1 MEMKPLTIGKY
12 TIQIP
17 IIQGGMSIKNSMA
30 PLAAAVNNAGGLGV
44 IGASGITP
52 EEAVEEIKKCRELS
66 GDYPVAVNIMYAIS
80 RFREVVE
87 ACIQAGVNIIFTGA
101 GFSKDIYKMVQGTST
116 AVVSIVSSVKTAVL
130 AERLGVDAIVVEGTE
145 AGGHL
150 GTDRPL
156 AEIFQEIREKIK
168 SIPVIAAGGII
179 DGNDIAEYLKKGAD
193 GVQMGSRFVCAEECS
208 VQPAYKQAYI
218 NAKKED
224 IYKIESPVGMPGRA
238 IKNKF
243 LEKLMNGELNPFKG
257 CPWLCIKTCS
267 RKYCISQKL
276 RNAVDGDIDDCLIF
290 SGANSWK
297 IKDILPA
304 GEIIKKLVAEV
315 AAVA

>member
-30 PLAAAVNNAGGLGV
+30 PLVAAVNNAGGLGI

-66 GDYPVAVNIMYAIS
+66 GAYPVAVNIMYAIS
-80 RFREVVE
+80 HFRAVAE
-87 ACIQAGVNIIFTGA
+87 ACINAGVNIIFTGA
-101 GFSKDIYKMVQGTST
+101 GFSKDIYKMVKGTST
-116 AVVSIVSSVKTAVL
+116 AVVSIVSSVKTALL
-130 AERLGVDAIVVEGTE
+130 AERLGADAVVVEGFE

-156 AEIFQEIREKIK
+156 AEIFQEVREQIK

-193 GVQMGSRFVCAEECS
+193 GVQMGSRFVCSDECS
-208 VQPAYKQAYI
+208 VQPAFKQAYLD
-218 NAKKED
+218 AKAED
-224 IYKIESPVGMPGRA
+224 IYTIQSPVGMPGRA

-243 LEKLMNGELNPFKG
+243 LEKLMNGELLPFKG
-257 CPWLCIKTCS
+257 CPWLCIKTCN
-267 RKYCISQKL
+267 RKYCISDKL
-276 RNAVDGDIDDCLIF
+276 RNAVEGNIDETLIF
-290 SGANSWK
+290 AGLNSWK
-297 IKDILPA
+297 IKEILPA
-304 GEIIKKLVAEV
+304 SEIIKQLVAEV
-315 AAVA
+315 AAAN